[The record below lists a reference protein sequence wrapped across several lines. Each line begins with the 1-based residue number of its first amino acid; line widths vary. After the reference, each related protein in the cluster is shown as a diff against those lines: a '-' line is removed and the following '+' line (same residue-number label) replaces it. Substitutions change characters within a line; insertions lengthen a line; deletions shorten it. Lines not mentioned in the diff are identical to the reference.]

1 MQLIRVAKKVR
12 LVKKKFARFFK
23 TANSQSLS
31 PGFTLIELLVAMSLT
46 GIVTTISGFG
56 LVAIMTSNS
65 KADTRIQRRAELNR
79 AIDFIA
85 DEVRMASIVSDTT
98 PEPTWGSGWTL
109 TGSSPSPQ
117 LYMQIPLKVVSMTA
131 STDTITV
138 INHGFSAGN
147 AVMFTG
153 TGTVAGNLS
162 RDVVYYITKS
172 ATTPPPADTFKVSTS
187 LTNAESQTSIDLS
200 SDSFGSSTANRLLIY
215 YISDSG
221 STWLPPKRISRSAG
235 PCSTPYT
242 NNCETLVDSI
252 AATGFT
258 ADVTSLRQAEL
269 KLLGKPFSNSLE
281 TYTVSTKVFARSSVI
296 P

>member
-31 PGFTLIELLVAMSLT
+31 PGFTLIELLVAMSISMIL
-46 GIVTTISGFG
+46 ISVSGFG
-56 LVAIMTSNS
+56 LVAIMKGNS

-79 AIDFIA
+79 ALDFIA

-98 PEPTWGSGWTL
+98 PAPTWGGWTL

-162 RDVVYYITKS
+162 KNVVYYITKS

-235 PCSTPYT
+235 PCLTPYT

-252 AATGFT
+252 AETGFT

-281 TYTVSTKVFARSSVI
+281 TYPVSTKVFARSSVS